1 MNGIRGWLKWGGG
14 AIAWLAI
21 AMISTPA
28 VAADYDRGWGYLVNR
43 LVADGV
49 GRARV
54 ERVFRDRRLPPF
66 DGLGFSLEPRES
78 HHMYRDFRT
87 QRSIHRARTCRAEHD
102 RAFRGAERLR
112 AVPASVL
119 AAILFVETQCGAF
132 TGKHVVLHRLARLA
146 MANEPDNL
154 RNNIVRHTRGAG
166 PAQAERIEAKVRM
179 RAREIEAIFYP
190 EVLATFRLA
199 ASLGIDPLSIRG
211 SGSGAFGLPQF
222 LPSSYLRFAVDGN
235 ENGLISLY
243 EPADAIASAAN
254 YLSSHGW
261 KPGINRA
268 EQRGVIWNYNRSDAY
283 IDTVLYLAQ
292 RVEDAYP
299 STLSLAER

>member
-1 MNGIRGWLKWGGG
+1 MNGIGTWLTRGGG
-14 AIAWLAI
+14 AIASFAI
-21 AMISTPA
+21 VMISSPA

-43 LVADGV
+43 LVADGA

-78 HHMYRDFRT
+78 HHMYRDFHT
-87 QRSIHRARTCRAEHD
+87 ARSIKRARACRVEHD
-102 RAFRGAERLR
+102 WAFRSAERMR

-119 AAILFVETQCGAF
+119 SAILFVETQCGAF
-132 TGKHVVLHRLARLA
+132 TGNHMVLWRLARLA

-154 RNNIVRHTRGAG
+154 WSNIVRHTRGAS
-166 PAQAERIEAKVRM
+166 AAEAERIEAKVRI
-179 RAREIEAIFYP
+179 RARKLEATFYP

-199 ASLGIDPLSIRG
+199 GNLGIDPLSIRG

-222 LPSSYLRFAVDGN
+222 LPTSYMRFAVDGD

-243 EPADAIASAAN
+243 DPPDAIASAAN
-254 YLSSHGW
+254 YLSSYGW

-268 EQRGVIWNYNRSDAY
+268 QQRGVIWNYNHSDAY

-292 RVEDAYP
+292 RVEDVYP